1 MFKKFLAAIVATA
14 MLVVGFGA
22 ITSAPAQ
29 AVNGSTVHFQGL
41 VNAPGAAR
49 LITTR
54 TNGQTVYLAVGQ
66 TTYDVSRTCPSQS
79 NLRIRYTRGAG
90 TYTLNP
96 GACLY
101 PSLAAWYY
109 VTLIG

>member
-1 MFKKFLAAIVATA
+1 MKKFIAVLIAFCTLAIGGLAVTA
-14 MLVVGFGA
+14 
-22 ITSAPAQ
+22 APAL
-29 AVNGSTVHFQGL
+29 AINGSTVHFQGL
-41 VNAPGAAR
+41 VNAPATAR

-54 TNGQTVYLAVGQ
+54 TNGQTVYLAIGQ

-101 PSLAAWYY
+101 PSVAAWYY
-109 VTLIG
+109 VTLVG